1 MPEGDALRR
10 ATAALRTALVGRVA
24 HRFDA
29 PGMHGPRP
37 GRGRVIESVD
47 CHRREVDITWDDGLV
62 LRTELRRGGEWHLYR
77 ATERWRRGWDSLSV
91 GIEVHGWT
99 AACFRAATVET
110 FRQFDPVRHPS
121 YGPPGADIGAAVV
134 DLGQVT
140 RGLVS
145 AISDDVTVADALM
158 DPRVVRGVGS
168 VFRSE
173 ILWGASIHPGAP
185 MSRITPE
192 DCADLAGRAVA
203 ALRASIRG
211 GEMGLPTKVYGR
223 CGRACERCGD
233 TIGVRKDETGSVV
246 YYCPGCQ
253 VRHDPAELTP
263 IAPARPMDSHPAAV
277 KFLSGTRWRRDTLAG

>member
-1 MPEGDALRR
+1 M
-10 ATAALRTALVGRVA
+10 
-24 HRFDA
+24 
-29 PGMHGPRP
+29 
-37 GRGRVIESVD
+37 
-47 CHRREVDITWDDGLV
+47 DITWDDGLV

-173 ILWGASIHPGAP
+173 ILWGGQHPPGRPDVADHPGGLRR
-185 MSRITPE
+185 SR
-192 DCADLAGRAVA
+192 G
-203 ALRASIRG
+203 SRG
-211 GEMGLPTKVYGR
+211 GGAAG
-223 CGRACERCGD
+223 
-233 TIGVRKDETGSVV
+233 
-246 YYCPGCQ
+246 Q
-253 VRHDPAELTP
+253 
-263 IAPARPMDSHPAAV
+263 HP
-277 KFLSGTRWRRDTLAG
+277 RR